1 MIDLKIISTG
11 SKGNA
16 VLLDNHILIDCGVP
30 YCRLSAYADKIKY
43 IFLTHQ
49 HSDHLNTSTLRRL
62 CTEHPSIK
70 IIYNG
75 YLACALYK
83 DCSEFIYKSSFIT
96 ESKKWYQVGKFMFEN
111 EMLMHDVPN
120 CAWKIFIS
128 TAKSTFK
135 LIYATDTSSI
145 ERIRAKDYDLYLIEA
160 NYDNNEIVERMKNKI
175 ACGGYMYEDRVL
187 RTHLS
192 KQQADE
198 WLYKNM
204 GEQSSFIY
212 MHAHEN

>member
-16 VLLDNHILIDCGVP
+16 VLLDNHILIDCGVS

-75 YLACALYK
+75 YLAGALYK
-83 DCSEFIYKSSFIT
+83 DCADFIYTSSFIT
-96 ESKKWYQVGKFMFEN
+96 EPRKWYRIRNITFEC
-111 EMLMHDVPN
+111 EMLVHDVPN
-120 CAWKIFIS
+120 CAWKIFIK
-128 TAKSTFK
+128 TDKGTFRV
-135 LIYATDTSSI
+135 IYATDTNSL
-145 ERIRAKDYDLYLIEA
+145 EHIRAIEYELYLIEA
-160 NYDNNEIVERMKNKI
+160 NYDKDEIVKRMKEKI

-204 GEQSSFIY
+204 GGQSSFIY